1 MGAATPFG
9 ERVLNRS
16 NVMVKRFLV
25 AGCILFSAAPGLAQ
39 NAPASGST
47 TVRSDGLLIT
57 PKNGQSSEQLWRD
70 RYECYG
76 WAKTQS
82 GFDPS
87 NPGAAAPQSAGASG
101 RDQYNRAMA
110 ACLEG
115 RGYSVSNSAA
125 APAVVPPPPPPP
137 PRPPQHAIVRYLSEP
152 PEIKYHPFALQI
164 DGGYTFTT
172 GDTDR
177 FLNDGGNLGLG
188 LTWFPSSSLP
198 VGFRIDG
205 SFSRFDARRAF
216 LNQSGVGYSFG
227 HEDIY
232 GGDADVQLDLA
243 HNSSKYR
250 FYLFGGAGWYRE
262 QTVFKQVSFQ
272 SGNFCGFFN
281 CGSGFITAEQRAT
294 SPWLTAWNAGA
305 GFETAIGGNASFF
318 IEARYLRIDPTGRNS
333 DLNSFKTQLVPLRFG
348 FRF

>member
-1 MGAATPFG
+1 
-9 ERVLNRS
+9 
-16 NVMVKRFLV
+16 MVRKLIG
-25 AGCILFSAAPGLAQ
+25 AGCLLVLALPGFAQ
-39 NAPASGST
+39 NAPAPHSA
-47 TVRSDGLLIT
+47 TVRSDNLLIT
-57 PKNGQSSEQLWRD
+57 PRNGQSSEQLWRD

-76 WAKTQS
+76 WAKAQS

-87 NPGAAAPQSAGASG
+87 NPSAGSPQASNASG

-115 RGYSVSNSAA
+115 RGYGVSGGQTPAA
-125 APAVVPPPPPPP
+125 APAPAPPSRSVQPALVHFVP
-137 PRPPQHAIVRYLSEP
+137 QS

-164 DGGYTFTT
+164 DGGYTFAT
-172 GDTDR
+172 GPTSR
-177 FLNDGGNLGLG
+177 FLEDGGNMGLG
-188 LTWFPSSSLP
+188 LTWFPTASLP

-205 SFSRFDARRAF
+205 SFSRFDARPAF

-243 HNSSKYR
+243 HNSSRYR

-262 QTVFKQVSFQ
+262 QTVFKQVTFQ
-272 SGNFCGFFN
+272 SGIFCGFFT
-281 CGSGFITAEQRAT
+281 CGRGFGPVVTAEQKAT
-294 SPWLTAWNAGA
+294 STWLTSWNAGV
-305 GFETAIGGNASFF
+305 GFETAISNDASFF
-318 IEARYLRIDPTGRNS
+318 IEGRYQRINPTGRS
-333 DLNSFKTQLVPLRFG
+333 DLNGFNTQFVPVRFG